1 MTDELKQALDTA
13 VKAVAAEKD
22 YQIPE
27 GFMVRL
33 ERPRQEGHGDWAT
46 NIAMQLS
53 KPFGVKPRDLAED
66 IIAKLPKDSVI
77 DRAEVAGPGFMNF
90 TLSANWV
97 TETVKNAIEK
107 GDDYGRSNI
116 GGGRRIQV
124 EFVSAN
130 PTGPL
135 HMGHGRGAA
144 VGDITASL
152 LDFAG
157 YNVEREYYINDAGLQ
172 MELLGKSAQARYFE
186 ALGRAEETP
195 MPEDGYH
202 GDYMSDIAK
211 SYVEK
216 YGDSLAQKPLEETL
230 PFFSEETGRLVLE
243 LIKKDLEDFGVK
255 FDVWFSEKS
264 LYDDNLVEPAM
275 QALKE
280 RDYAYEDEGAL
291 WFRSTMFGDDK
302 DRVLIRSNGMPTYF
316 TSDVAYL
323 KNKYDRGFEKNIY
336 VWGADHHGYVPRLKS
351 VNKAFGFPDD
361 GIDVLLIQMVNL
373 LRDGKPVQMSK
384 RAGTIVTLREI
395 MDEVGRDAARFFFVI
410 RRCDSTVD
418 FDLELAKKASS
429 ENPVFYIQ
437 YAHARIC
444 SIRRELAERGIPM
457 PTMEDFDVSLL
468 TDPTEINLAK
478 AVSRFPEE
486 IMKAAE
492 ETAPHRLVYYA
503 TELAEADAPERGTL
517 GKERIKKILGA
528 PKLHNTKIP
537 KENAVGTAIGLA
549 WTEAGGDVILIESA
563 AMEGT
568 GKVTYTGNLGDIMQ

>member
-186 ALGRAEETP
+186 ALGRAEEAP

-503 TELAEADAPERGTL
+503 TELAEAFHAFYNAQRVLGVEENVMRSRILLMEAARVTLKNALGILGVSAPE
-517 GKERIKKILGA
+517 K
-528 PKLHNTKIP
+528 
-537 KENAVGTAIGLA
+537 
-549 WTEAGGDVILIESA
+549 
-563 AMEGT
+563 M
-568 GKVTYTGNLGDIMQ
+568 

>member
-1 MTDELKQALDTA
+1 MQNMTDELKQALDTA

-186 ALGRAEETP
+186 ALGRAEEAP

-503 TELAEADAPERGTL
+503 TELAEAFHVFYNAQRVLGVEENVMKSRILLMEAARVTLKNALGILGVSAPE
-517 GKERIKKILGA
+517 K
-528 PKLHNTKIP
+528 
-537 KENAVGTAIGLA
+537 
-549 WTEAGGDVILIESA
+549 
-563 AMEGT
+563 M
-568 GKVTYTGNLGDIMQ
+568 

>member
-1 MTDELKQALDTA
+1 MQNMTEELKQSLDAA
-13 VKAVAAEKD
+13 VKAVAAEKG
-22 YQIPE
+22 QELPE
-27 GFMVRL
+27 GFEVRL

-53 KPFGVKPRDLAED
+53 KPFGMKPRDLAGE

-77 DRAEVAGPGFMNF
+77 EEADIAGPGFMNF
-90 TLSANWV
+90 KLTADWV
-97 TETVKNAIEK
+97 TEAVKAAIEK
-107 GDDYGRSNI
+107 GKDYGRVNV
-116 GGGRRIQV
+116 GKGRRVNV

-157 YNVEREYYINDAGLQ
+157 YDVEREYYINDAGLQ

-186 ALGRAEETP
+186 AFDRAEEAP

-202 GDYMSDIAK
+202 GEYMTDIAARF
-211 SYVEK
+211 VEK
-216 YGDSLAQKPLEETL
+216 YGQSLAEKPLDETL
-230 PFFSEETGRLVLE
+230 PIFTDETSKMVLE

-264 LYDDNLVEPAM
+264 LYDDNCVDPAM
-275 QALKE
+275 EALKA
-280 RDYAYEDEGAL
+280 RDYAYEQDGAL

-316 TSDVAYL
+316 TSDVAYM
-323 KNKYDRGFEKNIY
+323 KNKYDRNFTKNIF
-336 VWGADHHGYVPRLKS
+336 VWGADHHGYVPRIKS
-351 VNKAFGFPDD
+351 VNKAFGFPDE
-361 GIDVLLIQMVNL
+361 GIEVLLIQMVNL

-395 MDEVGRDAARFFFVI
+395 MDEVGRDAARLFFVV

-418 FDLELAKKASS
+418 FDLELAKKAST

-437 YAHARIC
+437 YAYARIC
-444 SIRRELAERGIPM
+444 SIYRELAERGIPM
-457 PTMEDFDVSLL
+457 PKMEEFDVALL
-468 TDPTEINLAK
+468 TDPSELNLAK
-478 AVSRFPEE
+478 AISRFPEE
-486 IMKAAE
+486 ITKAAE
-492 ETAPHRLVYYA
+492 ETAPHRLAYYA
-503 TELAEADAPERGTL
+503 TELAEAFHSFYNAQRVLGVEENVMKSRILLMEATRITLKNALDLLGVSAPE
-517 GKERIKKILGA
+517 K
-528 PKLHNTKIP
+528 
-537 KENAVGTAIGLA
+537 
-549 WTEAGGDVILIESA
+549 
-563 AMEGT
+563 M
-568 GKVTYTGNLGDIMQ
+568 

>member
-1 MTDELKQALDTA
+1 MQNMTDELKQALDTA

-186 ALGRAEETP
+186 ALGRAEEAP

-444 SIRRELAERGIPM
+444 SIRRGLAARGIPM

-468 TDPTEINLAK
+468 TDPTEINIAK

-503 TELAEADAPERGTL
+503 TELAEAFHAFYNAQRVLGVEENVMKSRILLMEAARVTLKNALGILGVSAPE
-517 GKERIKKILGA
+517 K
-528 PKLHNTKIP
+528 
-537 KENAVGTAIGLA
+537 
-549 WTEAGGDVILIESA
+549 
-563 AMEGT
+563 M
-568 GKVTYTGNLGDIMQ
+568 

>member
-186 ALGRAEETP
+186 ALGRAEEAP

-216 YGDSLAQKPLEETL
+216 YGDSLARKPLEETL

-503 TELAEADAPERGTL
+503 TELAEAFHAFYNAQRVLGVEENVMKSRILLMEAARVTLKNALGILGVSAPE
-517 GKERIKKILGA
+517 K
-528 PKLHNTKIP
+528 
-537 KENAVGTAIGLA
+537 
-549 WTEAGGDVILIESA
+549 
-563 AMEGT
+563 M
-568 GKVTYTGNLGDIMQ
+568 

>member
-172 MELLGKSAQARYFE
+172 MELLGKSAQACYFE
-186 ALGRAEETP
+186 ALGRAEEAP

-503 TELAEADAPERGTL
+503 TELAEAFHAFYNAQRVLGVEENVMKSRILLMEAARVTLKNALGILGVSAPE
-517 GKERIKKILGA
+517 K
-528 PKLHNTKIP
+528 
-537 KENAVGTAIGLA
+537 
-549 WTEAGGDVILIESA
+549 
-563 AMEGT
+563 M
-568 GKVTYTGNLGDIMQ
+568 

>member
-90 TLSANWV
+90 TLSSNWV

-107 GDDYGRSNI
+107 GDDYGRSNA
-116 GGGRRIQV
+116 GGGRRVQV

-157 YNVEREYYINDAGLQ
+157 YNVAREYYINDAGLQ

-186 ALGRAEETP
+186 ALGRAEEAP

-230 PFFSEETGRLVLE
+230 PFFSEETGKLVLE

-503 TELAEADAPERGTL
+503 TELAEAFHAFYNAQRVLGVEENVMKSRILLMEAARVTLKNVLGILGVSAPE
-517 GKERIKKILGA
+517 K
-528 PKLHNTKIP
+528 
-537 KENAVGTAIGLA
+537 
-549 WTEAGGDVILIESA
+549 
-563 AMEGT
+563 M
-568 GKVTYTGNLGDIMQ
+568 

>member
-13 VKAVAAEKD
+13 VKAVAAEKG

-107 GDDYGRSNI
+107 GDGYGRSNI

-172 MELLGKSAQARYFE
+172 MELLGKSVQARYFE
-186 ALGRAEETP
+186 ALGRAEEAP

-503 TELAEADAPERGTL
+503 TELAEAFHAFYNAQRVLGVEENVMKSRILLMEAARVTLKNALGILGVSAPE
-517 GKERIKKILGA
+517 K
-528 PKLHNTKIP
+528 
-537 KENAVGTAIGLA
+537 
-549 WTEAGGDVILIESA
+549 
-563 AMEGT
+563 M
-568 GKVTYTGNLGDIMQ
+568 

>member
-186 ALGRAEETP
+186 ALGRAEEAP

-230 PFFSEETGRLVLE
+230 PLFSEETGRLVLE

-437 YAHARIC
+437 SAHARIG
-444 SIRRELAERGIPM
+444 SIRRERSERGIPM

-503 TELAEADAPERGTL
+503 TELAEAFHAFYNAQRVLGVEENVMKSRILLMEAARVTLKNALGILGVSAPE
-517 GKERIKKILGA
+517 K
-528 PKLHNTKIP
+528 
-537 KENAVGTAIGLA
+537 
-549 WTEAGGDVILIESA
+549 
-563 AMEGT
+563 M
-568 GKVTYTGNLGDIMQ
+568 

>member
-1 MTDELKQALDTA
+1 MQNITDELKQALDTA
-13 VKAVAAEKD
+13 VKAVAAEKG

-186 ALGRAEETP
+186 ALGRAEEAP

-503 TELAEADAPERGTL
+503 TELAEAFHAFYNAQRVLGVEENVMKSRILLMEAARVTLKNALGILGVSAPE
-517 GKERIKKILGA
+517 K
-528 PKLHNTKIP
+528 
-537 KENAVGTAIGLA
+537 
-549 WTEAGGDVILIESA
+549 
-563 AMEGT
+563 M
-568 GKVTYTGNLGDIMQ
+568 

>member
-13 VKAVAAEKD
+13 VKAVAAEKN

-27 GFMVRL
+27 GFIVRL

-77 DRAEVAGPGFMNF
+77 ERAEVAGPGFMNF
-90 TLSANWV
+90 TLSSNWV

-107 GDDYGRSNI
+107 GDGYGRSNV

-186 ALGRAEETP
+186 ALGRAEEAP

-395 MDEVGRDAARFFFVI
+395 MDEVGRDAAHFFFVI

-503 TELAEADAPERGTL
+503 TELAEAFHAFYNAQRVLGVEENVMKSRILLMEAARVTLKNALGILGVSAPE
-517 GKERIKKILGA
+517 K
-528 PKLHNTKIP
+528 
-537 KENAVGTAIGLA
+537 
-549 WTEAGGDVILIESA
+549 
-563 AMEGT
+563 M
-568 GKVTYTGNLGDIMQ
+568 

>member
-1 MTDELKQALDTA
+1 M
-13 VKAVAAEKD
+13 AAEKG

-186 ALGRAEETP
+186 ALGRAEEAP

-202 GDYMSDIAK
+202 GDYISDIAK

-503 TELAEADAPERGTL
+503 TELAEAFHAFYNAQRVLGVEENVMKSRILLMEAARVTLKNALGILGVSAPE
-517 GKERIKKILGA
+517 K
-528 PKLHNTKIP
+528 
-537 KENAVGTAIGLA
+537 
-549 WTEAGGDVILIESA
+549 
-563 AMEGT
+563 M
-568 GKVTYTGNLGDIMQ
+568 

>member
-1 MTDELKQALDTA
+1 MQNMTDELKQALDTA
-13 VKAVAAEKD
+13 VKAVAAEKG

-90 TLSANWV
+90 TLSSNWV

-107 GDDYGRSNI
+107 GDDYGRSNA
-116 GGGRRIQV
+116 GGGRRVQV

-157 YNVEREYYINDAGLQ
+157 YNVAREYYINDAGLQ

-186 ALGRAEETP
+186 ALGRAEEAP

-230 PFFSEETGRLVLE
+230 PFFSEETGKLVLE

-503 TELAEADAPERGTL
+503 TELAEAFHAFYNAQRVLGVEENVMKSRILLMEAARVTLKNVLGILGVSAPE
-517 GKERIKKILGA
+517 K
-528 PKLHNTKIP
+528 
-537 KENAVGTAIGLA
+537 
-549 WTEAGGDVILIESA
+549 
-563 AMEGT
+563 M
-568 GKVTYTGNLGDIMQ
+568 

>member
-13 VKAVAAEKD
+13 VKAVAAEKG

-53 KPFGVKPRDLAED
+53 KPFGVKPSDLAED

-186 ALGRAEETP
+186 ALGRAEEAP

-373 LRDGKPVQMSK
+373 LRDGKPVHMSK

-503 TELAEADAPERGTL
+503 TELAEAFHAFYNAQRVLGVEENVMKSRILLMEAARVTLKNALGILGVSAPE
-517 GKERIKKILGA
+517 K
-528 PKLHNTKIP
+528 
-537 KENAVGTAIGLA
+537 
-549 WTEAGGDVILIESA
+549 
-563 AMEGT
+563 M
-568 GKVTYTGNLGDIMQ
+568 

>member
-1 MTDELKQALDTA
+1 MQNMTDELKQALDTA
-13 VKAVAAEKD
+13 VKAVAAEKG

-172 MELLGKSAQARYFE
+172 MELLGKSVQARYFE
-186 ALGRAEETP
+186 ALGRAEEAP

-216 YGDSLAQKPLEETL
+216 YGDSLAQKPLDETL

-503 TELAEADAPERGTL
+503 TELAEAFHAFYNAQRVLGVEENVMKSRILLMEAARVTLKNALGILGVSAPE
-517 GKERIKKILGA
+517 K
-528 PKLHNTKIP
+528 
-537 KENAVGTAIGLA
+537 
-549 WTEAGGDVILIESA
+549 
-563 AMEGT
+563 M
-568 GKVTYTGNLGDIMQ
+568 

>member
-107 GDDYGRSNI
+107 GDGYGRSNI

-186 ALGRAEETP
+186 ALGRAEEAP

-503 TELAEADAPERGTL
+503 TELAEAFHAFYNAQRVLGVEENVMRSRILLMEAARVTLKNALGILGVSAPE
-517 GKERIKKILGA
+517 K
-528 PKLHNTKIP
+528 
-537 KENAVGTAIGLA
+537 
-549 WTEAGGDVILIESA
+549 
-563 AMEGT
+563 M
-568 GKVTYTGNLGDIMQ
+568 

>member
-172 MELLGKSAQARYFE
+172 MELLGKSVQARYFE
-186 ALGRAEETP
+186 ALGRAEEAP

-503 TELAEADAPERGTL
+503 TELAEAFHAFYNAQRVLGVEENVMKSRILLMEAARVTLKNALGILGVSAPE
-517 GKERIKKILGA
+517 K
-528 PKLHNTKIP
+528 
-537 KENAVGTAIGLA
+537 
-549 WTEAGGDVILIESA
+549 
-563 AMEGT
+563 M
-568 GKVTYTGNLGDIMQ
+568 